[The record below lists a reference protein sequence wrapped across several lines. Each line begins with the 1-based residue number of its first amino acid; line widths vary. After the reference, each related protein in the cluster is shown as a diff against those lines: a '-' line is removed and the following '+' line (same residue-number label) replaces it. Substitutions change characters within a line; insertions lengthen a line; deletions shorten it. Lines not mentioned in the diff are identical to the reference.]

1 MNTKYLL
8 ITFKL
13 WVKLDFIKKK
23 TTEKNYILVKEI
35 QLAGFNFVRCVRGNK
50 VIFYFGERGPF
61 FLTFL
66 RNKIDFNT

>member
-23 TTEKNYILVKEI
+23 TAEKNYILVKEI
-35 QLAGFNFVRCVRGNK
+35 QLARFNFVRRVRGNK

-61 FLTFL
+61 SYIF
-66 RNKIDFNT
+66 KE